1 MYSLSFLFIV
11 SRQALENA
19 KVMHVCTDECFKIQD
34 ISIIPSDFLGKVLCR
49 GFYTIQYA
57 YFGSIVYWCKTLP
70 FYIDRRNKIG
80 QKLALSQLINSNWIS
95 TVAIVYNMHEMIWT
109 ECEKEA
115 FV

>member
-1 MYSLSFLFIV
+1 MIQYTYLHLSSNLNFPFKKQNNSVFFKFFFIV

-70 FYIDRRNKIG
+70 FYMDRRNKIG
-80 QKLALSQLINSNWIS
+80 QKTCFIPIN
-95 TVAIVYNMHEMIWT
+95 
-109 ECEKEA
+109 KQ
-115 FV
+115 